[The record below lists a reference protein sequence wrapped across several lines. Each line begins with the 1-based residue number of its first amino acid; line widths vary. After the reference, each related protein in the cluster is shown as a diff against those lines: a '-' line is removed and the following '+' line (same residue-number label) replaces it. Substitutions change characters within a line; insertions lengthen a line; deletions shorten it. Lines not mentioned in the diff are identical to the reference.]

1 MKRDFLEKLG
11 LGKAA
16 IDAVMAEHGKTV
28 EELRLRNEAK
38 EKEAEEAA
46 SALSALAAEK
56 EALSKTLSEKTE
68 AFHSFRSR
76 VIASAVAE
84 AMPSSTLAKKELI
97 RCLNEAADRGEEPQ
111 SVLRRLKASD
121 PDAFQSGHTLLPV
134 FAAVSL
140 PQPEEFPPIS
150 PSLRR
155 R

>member
-56 EALSKTLSEKTE
+56 EAQKAKEKE
-68 AFHSFRSR
+68 RP
-76 VIASAVAE
+76 SA
-84 AMPSSTLAKKELI
+84 KEWHI
-97 RCLNEAADRGEEPQ
+97 
-111 SVLRRLKASD
+111 
-121 PDAFQSGHTLLPV
+121 
-134 FAAVSL
+134 
-140 PQPEEFPPIS
+140 
-150 PSLRR
+150 
-155 R
+155 